1 MNREGVR
8 EGERDG
14 GWKGG
19 WRWTTDIMRKERGAE
34 RRLVSLLGKHE
45 KKKNAP
51 QDHIPILSAQS

>member
-19 WRWTTDIMRKERGAE
+19 WRWTTDRMRKERCAE
-34 RRLVSLLGKHE
+34 TRLSLLGKHE